1 MAQTKI
7 KAGLF
12 EGIIGNGADG
22 YFLMSNGDG
31 TMTWTAI
38 VINPTIASIAY
49 PGSATAA
56 DPAGGET
63 ITVTGTDFKTGATV
77 TIGGTAAPAVS
88 YVSAT
93 QITFTTP
100 AKAAGDYDIVVTN
113 TDTGSATYING
124 ISYNGIPTWT
134 TAAGS
139 LGTFASGATISTI
152 TLQATE
158 PDAGTI
164 TFNITNGALPTG
176 LSLTGAN
183 IDGTTTLETADTLYT
198 FTVTATD
205 DESQATPRTFTIT
218 VTKQFISTENFTINT
233 YTGNGSTQSIEG
245 KIGTASSFALSNS
258 YIIAGSGL
266 YESARG
272 TNGTS
277 VSFWMQS
284 RANNYVTPIYTRTS
298 SAAAGWHIRTSTG
311 GNGINWGWQNSSGG
325 VVFASGEETVTLTD
339 GWHHIVAIWDGT
351 TNANG
356 AKLYIDGSLFGEL
369 TANATLASQ
378 TFSLEP
384 TLGNDRQSGGRGLKG
399 LDQVRFFNKALSSS
413 EVTTLYGENN
423 TSTTKSTTDIFDDGS
438 GVALYEFEE
447 GAKDTGGVTGYI
459 GDGGI
464 FNGSS
469 SRITTNLIT
478 PNTQDLSW
486 SFWVKDLVHN
496 GSSSMNTLLLDY
508 KNNYAFINY
517 TSSNTIYANARS
529 SSTNANIYVQSS
541 AIDTSSWRHIVFVSS
556 LSSGSFLY
564 IDGALVDSNTASM
577 PSRSNLNYGSGL
589 EIGWNPAE
597 GSPFTSYALDGKIDQ
612 VRIFNKALS
621 SSEVTTLYGENN
633 TSTTK
638 STTDIFDD
646 GSGVALYELDE
657 DANGTAPSETLVET
671 NQLIN
676 LRAENYTSGS
686 TWTDISGQNNNATLT
701 NPTKPTTE
709 SVHFDYANLGAQNQY
724 GGNNVSIEFFIK
736 TTNTDD
742 DYFLTAYNGGGLIP
756 GEFLLY
762 MPLSSA
768 NSKPYL
774 TVSGSTSSASN
785 LSFDHTVVQNDWT
798 HYVLV
803 YDSSLTG
810 NTNRFIMYVNGVE
823 VTTSVEGGVDNFDNS
838 NFMGDTSTLFIG
850 KRGGGTDYEE
860 MDIKEFRI
868 YSKSLSSQ
876 EVAQNYAASAFK
888 YNGTPTNI
896 NFLGMAFQ
904 PDLVWIKDRDNSNPH
919 ELSDSV
925 RGVSGTLN
933 TNATNA
939 EYINASFQI
948 TSLDTNGFTVVDD
961 SAGNYAVNGNG
972 IDYVAWCWK
981 AADTTTTI
989 SAGTVGNTIASDV
1002 RANTEAGFSIVSFTS
1017 NGAASVVSTGHGL
1030 SVEPEMV
1037 IFKNRDNS
1045 SYWLTYHKDIGDN
1058 GYLALQD
1065 TFGTQSFTPFF
1076 DMTSTTIA
1084 VRQSSLASNNEKCIA
1099 YCFHSVDGYQKVG
1112 SYTGNRPTDV
1122 VIDTGFAPRFV
1133 MIKCD
1138 ASGESWTILD
1148 SARGDNLLHPNTSGT
1163 EQSYTGVSLTSTG
1176 FTVHD
1181 SGLSNTN
1188 GATHIYLAIA

>member
-12 EGIIGNGADG
+12 EGIIGNGTDG

-31 TMTWTAI
+31 TMTWSSV
-38 VINPTIASIAY
+38 VINPTIVSIAY

-63 ITVTGTDFKTGATV
+63 ITVTGTGFKTGATV

-139 LGTFASGATISTI
+139 LGTFASDTTISTI

-164 TFNITNGALPTG
+164 TFSITNGALPTG
-176 LSLTGAN
+176 LSLSGAN

-218 VTKQFISTENFTINT
+218 VEKYIIPAPENFEIVA
-233 YTGNGSTQSIEG
+233 YTGNGGTQAITS
-245 KIGTASSFALSNS
+245 KIGKAAS
-258 YIIAGSGL
+258 
-266 YESARG
+266 
-272 TNGTS
+272 
-277 VSFWMQS
+277 
-284 RANNYVTPIYTRTS
+284 
-298 SAAAGWHIRTSTG
+298 
-311 GNGINWGWQNSSGG
+311 
-325 VVFASGEETVTLTD
+325 
-339 GWHHIVAIWDGT
+339 
-351 TNANG
+351 
-356 AKLYIDGSLFGEL
+356 
-369 TANATLASQ
+369 
-378 TFSLEP
+378 
-384 TLGNDRQSGGRGLKG
+384 
-399 LDQVRFFNKALSSS
+399 
-413 EVTTLYGENN
+413 
-423 TSTTKSTTDIFDDGS
+423 
-438 GVALYEFEE
+438 
-447 GAKDTGGVTGYI
+447 
-459 GDGGI
+459 